1 MLTNPTMQLPTNHA
15 TDDRTEDEHGVGSY
29 NYSSNSL
36 ARVKLQNVTPELPAL
51 CICEPTGQLVRLGTT
66 GNQATICPAQTDPT
80 LWQINRWAT
89 SVAVQEAVVQLMV
102 LERKRMGTQLRSI
115 LEPRVQ
121 LLAVTRHLVF
131 VHSLEYNLAY
141 QDVNRQPGSTWLLD
155 PHQLDQA
162 RSPGTRAWLRPG
174 YWKLYH
180 TPLKGKIRGLTRG
193 RKGVEY
199 QKGGNLGGKTGD

>member
-1 MLTNPTMQLPTNHA
+1 MLPNPSVQLPTHDA
-15 TDDRTEDEHGVGSY
+15 TNDRAEDEHGVGSY

-51 CICEPTGQLVRLGTT
+51 RICEPTGQLVRLGTT
-66 GNQATICPAQTDPT
+66 GNPATICPAQTDPT
-80 LWQINRWAT
+80 LWQINSWAT

-115 LEPRVQ
+115 LEPGVQ
-121 LLAVTRHLVF
+121 LQSVTRHLEF
-131 VHSLEYNLAY
+131 VHSQEYNLAH

-155 PHQLDQA
+155 PHQA
-162 RSPGTRAWLRPG
+162 RSPGTSTRIRPG
-174 YWKLYH
+174 YWMLYH